1 MFFKEGEEGRGET
14 KRYMGP
20 ANEQGEHRS
29 FSDLYIS
36 PVPLRYHLHAMEK
49 QVKNKQVNSMLW

>member
-29 FSDLYIS
+29 FSDL
-36 PVPLRYHLHAMEK
+36 LHLTCP
-49 QVKNKQVNSMLW
+49 S